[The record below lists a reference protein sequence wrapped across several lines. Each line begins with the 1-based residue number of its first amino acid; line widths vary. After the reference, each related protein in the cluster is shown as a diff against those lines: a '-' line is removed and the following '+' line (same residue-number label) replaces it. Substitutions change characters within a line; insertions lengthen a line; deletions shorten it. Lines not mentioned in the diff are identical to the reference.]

1 MGEIAERNWPVAKM
15 AMSPSSSRRKSKRDA
30 KTMSGSEKSITPH
43 AYTEIMIP
51 VWASVSEKV
60 WPMSLRRPMG
70 MNSEVLKIKAET
82 ASPASASH

>member
-1 MGEIAERNWPVAKM
+1 
-15 AMSPSSSRRKSKRDA
+15 
-30 KTMSGSEKSITPH
+30 MSGSEKSITPH